1 MNQRAFAFQ
10 TLRDLREAGR
20 DELADYLRSWGF
32 SVDKQDGRAQLL
44 SAAIVNFESEGAGY
58 GPLQMAA

>member
-10 TLRDLREAGR
+10 TLRDLREASR

-32 SVDKQDGRAQLL
+32 SADKQDSRVQLL
-44 SAAIVNFESEGAGY
+44 SAAIVNFECEGAGY
-58 GPLQMAA
+58 GPLLMAA